1 MSGAGLSARIF
12 NGPFIA
18 KNPSFKIVSILR
30 SSSKAPLE
38 GYSAVP
44 VTTSHDEFFANSEV
58 QLVVITTPSNAHG
71 VFVKAALDAG
81 KHVVVEKPFTL
92 TVEEGLELVSLAK
105 SKGLV
110 LAVFHNRRWDGD
122 FLTIEKLVHDANSP
136 LGTVVEYTAHFDSK
150 IHYKSVF
157 LIQCSHNLFDRI

>member
-1 MSGAGLSARIF
+1 VP

-18 KNPSFKIVSILR
+18 TNPSFKIVSILR

-38 GYSAVP
+38 GYSSIP

-58 QLVVITTPSNAHG
+58 QLVVITTRSNAHV

-105 SKGLV
+105 SRGLV

-136 LGTVVEYTAHFDSK
+136 LGRVVEYTAHFDSK
-150 IHYKSVF
+150 IYSKDYS
-157 LIQCSHNLFDRI
+157 LSQYLHNLLDRV